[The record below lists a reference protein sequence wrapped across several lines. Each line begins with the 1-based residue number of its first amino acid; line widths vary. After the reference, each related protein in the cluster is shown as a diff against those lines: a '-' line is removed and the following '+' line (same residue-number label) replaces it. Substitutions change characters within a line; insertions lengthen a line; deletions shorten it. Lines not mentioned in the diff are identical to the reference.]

1 MLMHQPTDD
10 ERIIWHGGNSTQLH
24 YERLKNDDDLWVE
37 DEFDDYF
44 DPGSESF
51 HPSTGLGLKIGYNEN
66 QIISVDYGFALDER
80 DGKSGLYIRF
90 YWLF

>member
-1 MLMHQPTDD
+1 MARRLFKLTD
-10 ERIIWHGGNSTQLH
+10 
-24 YERLKNDDDLWVE
+24 
-37 DEFDDYF
+37 FDDYF
-44 DPGSESF
+44 APGSESF

-66 QIISVDYGFALDER
+66 QIISVDYGFALDKR